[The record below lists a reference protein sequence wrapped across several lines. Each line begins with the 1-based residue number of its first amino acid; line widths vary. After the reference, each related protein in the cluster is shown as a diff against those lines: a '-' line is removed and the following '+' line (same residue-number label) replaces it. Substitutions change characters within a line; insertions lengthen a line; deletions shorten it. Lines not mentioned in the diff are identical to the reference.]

1 MIKSDDEHLVSTNAL
16 SQPARTGEDCVL
28 WDATD
33 TSETNKAFKIDKL
46 LEKSQKQMKQGIS
59 SRHEPLNMN
68 PRTSGH
74 MSKQIRCEFI
84 MHQKMIIHQKIYTID
99 EMS

>member
-1 MIKSDDEHLVSTNAL
+1 MNIWSRPMHCHNLPEL
-16 SQPARTGEDCVL
+16 ARIVCCGTPQ
-28 WDATD
+28 THPKR
-33 TSETNKAFKIDKL
+33 TKRSKIDKL

-74 MSKQIRCEFI
+74 MSKQIRCDFI